1 MAGRPVEDLLR
12 IEDLTVSQ
20 HDDTEQSIKED
31 ALRKELDGVR
41 NLNKVMEGVIAA
53 MTKAKDNMDVYRH
66 TTTILMIRLLVPP
79 WRTQIDYSTFGS
91 KF

>member
-1 MAGRPVEDLLR
+1 MAGRPVEDVLR

-20 HDDTEQSIKED
+20 HEDTEQSIKED

-53 MTKAKDNMDVYRH
+53 MTKAKDNMDV
-66 TTTILMIRLLVPP
+66 
-79 WRTQIDYSTFGS
+79 STS
-91 KF
+91 V